1 MKRFNYVLLF
11 LLIFSG
17 TSKLVADEGMWLPMF
32 IERLNY
38 TDMQKLGLQLTAE
51 EIYSVNHASMKDAIV
66 GLSSSP
72 TPNGF
77 FCTGEIVSE
86 EGLMLT
92 NHHCGYDAIQKLSS
106 IGHDYLGD
114 GFWAMNREEELPS
127 EGMTASILVY
137 MADVTDSI
145 LPFISDTLSGR
156 ERNMAIRKITSKLKK
171 QAKEDGKYHPVI
183 KSFFN
188 GNEYYMF
195 VYQVYR
201 DVRLV
206 GAPPSSIG
214 KYGGDTDNWMW
225 PRHTGDFS
233 MFRIYTAPDGSPAD
247 YAEENIPLV
256 PKYHLPISL
265 DGINEG
271 DFTMVFG
278 FPGGTERYTTSAGL
292 QYKLDYYLPPLIEAF
307 GAKLE
312 VWKEHMDADREVGIK
327 YASNYASLANSW
339 KYFIGQQQGV
349 KKLDVVGSKASFEE
363 KFMQWVNADDSRKEK
378 YGHVLSDISEVYD
391 SRAPS
396 TEPIIYASVTGVGG
410 AGIIGFA
417 QEFMGLH
424 GILKQYKEEKDK
436 ENKAKKQEQIMHA
449 AENLKNSASEH
460 FKNYDFSTDRDVFAR
475 MTALYFEKLPDK
487 YHPEVLDKMEAKF
500 KGDFNRYADYLF
512 EKSFMSDL
520 ANTKTFLDDPKLKTL
535 EKDPAFVLM
544 QGYMEKIM
552 EIRDG
557 YMQGGD
563 KLSRAERLFVQGIR
577 EMLPEEKFYPDANS
591 TLRFSFGTVKDYYPA
606 DAIQY
611 DYKAHLSGVLE
622 KEDPTNPE
630 FYVEPELKAL
640 YETKDYGPYA
650 DAGGNMVVCFLTNND
665 ITGGNSGSP
674 VVNASGELIG
684 LAFDGNWEAMSSD
697 IAFSPE
703 MQRTI
708 VVDIRYVLFI
718 IDKLAGAG
726 HLVDEMT
733 IHKSMPEPVRV
744 EQTVVKEIVID

>member
-1 MKRFNYVLLF
+1 MKRINYVLLF

-38 TDMQKLGLQLTAE
+38 TDMQKLGLQLTAD

-106 IGHDYLGD
+106 IEHDYLGD
-114 GFWAMNREEELPS
+114 GFWAMSREEELPS

-145 LPFISDTLSGR
+145 MPFISDTLEGR
-156 ERNMAIRKITSKLKK
+156 ERNMAIRNITGRLKK
-171 QAKEDGKYHPVI
+171 QAEEDGKYHPVI
-183 KSFFN
+183 KSFFD
-188 GNEYYMF
+188 GNEFYMF

-265 DGINEG
+265 NGIEEG

-278 FPGGTERYTTSAGL
+278 FPGGTERYTTSSGV
-292 QYKLDYYLPPLIEAF
+292 QYKLDYYLPPLIEGF

-339 KYFIGQQQGV
+339 KYFIGQKQGV
-349 KKLDVVGSKASFEE
+349 KKLDVVGNKASFEKE
-363 KFMQWVNADDSRKEK
+363 FTQWVNADESRKEK
-378 YGHVLSDISEVYD
+378 YGNVLSDISGVYE

-410 AGIIGFA
+410 AEIIGFA
-417 QEFMGLH
+417 QEFMGLQ
-424 GILKQYKEEKDK
+424 GILNQYKEEKDK
-436 ENKAKKQEQIMHA
+436 EKKEKKQEQVMRA
-449 AENLKNSASEH
+449 AENLLNSASEH
-460 FKNYDFSTDRDVFAR
+460 FKNYDLSTDRDVFASL
-475 MTALYFEKLPDK
+475 TALYFEKLPEK
-487 YHPEVLDKMEAKF
+487 YHPEELDKMEAKF
-500 KGDFNRYADYLF
+500 KGDFSRYADYLF
-512 EKSFMSDL
+512 EKSFMSDMNSTE
-520 ANTKTFLDDPKLKTL
+520 AFLDDPNLKTL

-557 YMQGGD
+557 YMQGAD

-577 EMLPEEKFYPDANS
+577 EMLPNEKFYPDANS

-611 DYKAHLSGVLE
+611 DYKAHLSGVME
-622 KEDPTNPE
+622 KEDPANPE

-650 DAGGNMVVCFLTNND
+650 DAEGNMVVCFLTNND

-674 VVNASGELIG
+674 VVNGNGELIG

-697 IAFSPE
+697 IAFAPE

-708 VVDIRYVLFI
+708 VVDARYVLFI

-744 EQTVVKEIVID
+744 EQTVQKEMAIE